1 MSLLIPY
8 PLISKPYLC
17 VPLLVSQP
25 YLCVPLLVSQPYMY
39 VPLLVSQPYMYVPL
53 LVSHPYM
60 YVPLLVS
67 QPYLCAFP
75 VQYKGLH
82 IVCVTF
88 QLHQFLTRSW
98 VPNPDN
104 LLRGAGHD
112 DSAWLVHGE
121 AVDGVFVAVEGRRWT
136 TNMELF
142 SDKIKSWCYLYL
154 PRYVSH
160 ISVYYFLLCQ
170 RIFYVEKKNTSCDE
184 QTWYVMWYN
193 LTWECPLL
201 LITSNCFWL
210 LPVQSYNTIW
220 GRFFLVMEQSIL

>member
-8 PLISKPYLC
+8 PLISKPYLYVPLLVSQPYMY

-39 VPLLVSQPYMYVPL
+39 VPLLVSQPYLCVPL
-53 LVSHPYM
+53 LVSQPYLCVPLLVSQP
-60 YVPLLVS
+60 YLCVPLLVS

-88 QLHQFLTRSW
+88 QLHQFLTCSW

-104 LLRGAGHD
+104 LFRGAGHD

-170 RIFYVEKKNTSCDE
+170 RIFYVDKKTH
-184 QTWYVMWYN
+184 
-193 LTWECPLL
+193 
-201 LITSNCFWL
+201 
-210 LPVQSYNTIW
+210 
-220 GRFFLVMEQSIL
+220 FLWWANMIRNVI